1 MDDRPFRPTS
11 DRPILPIRGFRGN
24 RVIYDM
30 FDLGIEEEEEE
41 ESDDDI
47 EAGATDT
54 EPMYR

>member
-1 MDDRPFRPTS
+1 
-11 DRPILPIRGFRGN
+11 
-24 RVIYDM
+24 M

-54 EPMYR
+54 EPMYRWYLYFCITKKKCQ